1 MAWNEP
7 GNNGKDRDPWGNNGK
22 NQGPPDLDEM
32 LRKVSRRFGGLFG
45 GGKSGGDVGK
55 FGLSIALVVAVGV
68 ATLAVGLALTV
79 RIREAYG
86 SIEEDE
92 VLASDEAMEIAET
105 REEDR

>member
-45 GGKSGGDVGK
+45 GGKSGGD
-55 FGLSIALVVAVGV
+55 
-68 ATLAVGLALTV
+68 
-79 RIREAYG
+79 
-86 SIEEDE
+86 
-92 VLASDEAMEIAET
+92 
-105 REEDR
+105 

>member
-45 GGKSGGDVGK
+45 GGKSGGEIGRA
-55 FGLSIALVVAVGV
+55 SC
-68 ATLAVGLALTV
+68 
-79 RIREAYG
+79 RER
-86 SIEEDE
+86 
-92 VLASDEAMEIAET
+92 V
-105 REEDR
+105 